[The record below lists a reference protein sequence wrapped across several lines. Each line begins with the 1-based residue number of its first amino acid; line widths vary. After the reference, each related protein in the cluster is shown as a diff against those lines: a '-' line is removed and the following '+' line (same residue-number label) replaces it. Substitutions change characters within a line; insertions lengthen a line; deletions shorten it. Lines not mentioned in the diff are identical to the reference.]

1 MVSRWVRGYHTIPGE
16 SPNPRRVVILSWP
29 DPALSR
35 QVRGELRTGPALPP
49 PWRLFSCCT
58 MRSCH
63 SLLLLLLIAPPLQA
77 DRQRGHVLAD
87 RRRGHIFVMNTDL
100 RFLACDAWLCPVS
113 EAMELSPRWQRSIR
127 ECEQPE
133 RPRGWGSSIRA
144 VRCLPRTAAALR
156 RRREERYK
164 QYEHPRPYLT
174 LVMGEPLPASLLSLN
189 QFLDQVVA
197 DLRGRSR
204 FGRALPLVA
213 VPIFGAGV
221 AAAELLQFGNP
232 SLSLLTPPVGAG
244 LAAEDVLRGDE
255 QSGEIIAAML
265 RELHAF
271 ASRHACDV
279 ALCTVDS
286 SAFGAAQQAPPALAA
301 RQPLSIRFGP
311 EPSITEPTN

>member
-1 MVSRWVRGYHTIPGE
+1 MWLHRDW
-16 SPNPRRVVILSWP
+16 RVE
-29 DPALSR
+29 DAHALSR
-35 QVRGELRTGPALPP
+35 QVRGELRTGGPALPP

-77 DRQRGHVLAD
+77 DRQRGHLLAD

-113 EAMELSPRWQRSIR
+113 ESMELSPRWQRSIR

-221 AAAELLQFGNP
+221 AAAELLQFGSP
-232 SLSLLTPPVGAG
+232 SLPSDSSCRRGAG
-244 LAAEDVLRGDE
+244 GGGRASRRRAERRDHRGD
-255 QSGEIIAAML
+255 AARAARL
-265 RELHAF
+265 CEPPRVRRRPLHRRLVRLWRRA
-271 ASRHACDV
+271 A
-279 ALCTVDS
+279 
-286 SAFGAAQQAPPALAA
+286 GAACSCSSPAPEHSLWP
-301 RQPLSIRFGP
+301 
-311 EPSITEPTN
+311 

>member
-1 MVSRWVRGYHTIPGE
+1 MNARETFSSRACDPTYTLYSPGRTRH
-16 SPNPRRVVILSWP
+16 SGLNLGIL
-29 DPALSR
+29 
-35 QVRGELRTGPALPP
+35 VCG
-49 PWRLFSCCT
+49 
-58 MRSCH
+58 
-63 SLLLLLLIAPPLQA
+63 LLLLIAPPLQA
-77 DRQRGHVLAD
+77 DRQRGHLLAD

-113 EAMELSPRWQRSIR
+113 ESIELSPRWQRSIR

-204 FGRALPLVA
+204 FGRALFRPG
-213 VPIFGAGV
+213 FQC
-221 AAAELLQFGNP
+221 AASFP
-232 SLSLLTPPVGAG
+232 KYV
-244 LAAEDVLRGDE
+244 VL
-255 QSGEIIAAML
+255 
-265 RELHAF
+265 
-271 ASRHACDV
+271 
-279 ALCTVDS
+279 
-286 SAFGAAQQAPPALAA
+286 P
-301 RQPLSIRFGP
+301 
-311 EPSITEPTN
+311 